1 MLMDY
6 FQRGGPVMYP
16 LLACSIV
23 ALTVLTERLMFW
35 MRIHKAKEPETVTQF
50 LRAAQ
55 QGRYAE
61 AYELGRSSQDP
72 ALRVLVRGVA
82 DRDLIP
88 TASMEQQ
95 ARAEVNGMTRYLVVL
110 ETVISLAP
118 LLGIYGTITGIL
130 RAFGFLSAI
139 GVPDPRLV
147 AAGIAEAL
155 ITTVA
160 GLTIAITAIPF
171 HRHFLR
177 RMECEAQELE
187 QRATTLEL
195 ILAQRRP
202 FDSAQGGV
210 PSGVEG
216 RRRLDVEQTEPV
228 LS

>member
-1 MLMDY
+1 MLTHY
-6 FQRGGPVMYP
+6 IELGGPVMYP
-16 LLACSIV
+16 LLGCSII

-35 MRIHKAKEPETVTQF
+35 MRIRKAKEPEKVTRF
-50 LRAAQ
+50 LNAAQ

-72 ALRVLVRGVA
+72 TLRVLVRGLA

-95 ARAEVNGMTRYLVVL
+95 AKADVNEMARYLVVL

-118 LLGIYGTITGIL
+118 LLGIYGTITGII
-130 RAFGFLSAI
+130 RAFGFLSAA

-155 ITTVA
+155 ITTAA
-160 GLTIAITAIPF
+160 GLTIAIAAIPF
-171 HRHFLR
+171 YRHFLR
-177 RMECEAQELE
+177 RMERETHDVE
-187 QRATTLEL
+187 QHATTLEL
-195 ILAQRRP
+195 ILAQRR
-202 FDSAQGGV
+202 
-210 PSGVEG
+210 
-216 RRRLDVEQTEPV
+216 RLDVVQTEAV